1 VFQNGLILPKNL
13 AISSALANHF
23 LRNSSTIAEFFAF
36 LFLKRIFLT
45 MFIGQAGR
53 TFSYN

>member
-1 VFQNGLILPKNL
+1 MVGACAPAGVNMAKDDVTK
-13 AISSALANHF
+13 ANS
-23 LRNSSTIAEFFAF
+23 RMIVIAEFFAF